1 MKDKIVIVGG
11 GEFAH
16 LIIDVI
22 KRLDKY
28 DILGYTDID
37 DKGPVQGVEYL
48 GNDEVLKEIIK
59 RHQNCNAVVGVGL
72 IKISY
77 ARNKIYEMVKSMGY
91 QFPSIV
97 SKSAVLQDDVFLD
110 EGTCV
115 LDHALIN
122 AGTRIGKCC
131 IVGPGSIIEHH
142 CTSGDFVTFATGS
155 IFAAGST
162 IGNNSILS
170 VGAIVVSHKDICS
183 NCFIGAGSVAIN
195 SISVEGTYY
204 GVPARKIIS

>member
-22 KRLDKY
+22 KKLDQY
-28 DILGYTDID
+28 EIIGYTDLV
-37 DKGPVQGVEYL
+37 DKGLVLGTKYL
-48 GNDEVLKEIIK
+48 GNDEVLKDILK
-59 RHQNCNAVVGVGL
+59 KHKNCKAVVAVGL
-72 IKISY
+72 IKISFV
-77 ARNKIYEMVKSMGY
+77 RNKVYEMLKDLG
-91 QFPSIV
+91 FELPSII
-97 SKSAVLQDDVFLD
+97 SKNAILQEDVTIG

-115 LDHALIN
+115 LDNALIN

-131 IVGPGSIIEHH
+131 IIGPGAIVEHH
-142 CTSGDFVTFATGS
+142 CTSGDFVTFATGA

-162 IGNNSILS
+162 IGDNSILS
-170 VGAIVVSHKDICS
+170 IGAIVVSHKNICA

>member
-1 MKDKIVIVGG
+1 MKDKIVIIGG

-22 KRLDKY
+22 KKLNQY
-28 DILGYTDID
+28 EIIGYTDLI
-37 DKGPVQGVEYL
+37 DKGLILGTEYL
-48 GNDEVLKEIIK
+48 GTDEVLIDILKK
-59 RHQNCNAVVGVGL
+59 YKNCKAVVAVGL

-77 ARNKIYEMVKSMGY
+77 VRNKVYEMLKELG
-91 QFPSIV
+91 FELPSII
-97 SKSAVLQDDVFLD
+97 SKNAILQEDVIIG

-131 IVGPGSIIEHH
+131 IIGPGAIVEHH
-142 CTSGDFVTFATGS
+142 CTSGDFVTFATGA

-162 IGNNSILS
+162 IGDVYKRQHYRYI
-170 VGAIVVSHKDICS
+170 
-183 NCFIGAGSVAIN
+183 
-195 SISVEGTYY
+195 
-204 GVPARKIIS
+204 

>member
-1 MKDKIVIVGG
+1 MKDKIVIIGG

-22 KRLDKY
+22 KKLNQY
-28 DILGYTDID
+28 EIIGYTDLI
-37 DKGPVQGVEYL
+37 DKGLILGTEYL
-48 GNDEVLKEIIK
+48 GTDEVLIDILKK
-59 RHQNCNAVVGVGL
+59 YKNCKAVVAVGL

-77 ARNKIYEMVKSMGY
+77 VRNKVYEMLKELG
-91 QFPSIV
+91 FELPSII
-97 SKSAVLQDDVFLD
+97 SKNAILQEDVIIG

-131 IVGPGSIIEHH
+131 IIGPGAIVEHH
-142 CTSGDFVTFATGS
+142 CTSGDFVTFATGA

-162 IGNNSILS
+162 IGDNSILS
-170 VGAIVVSHKDICS
+170 IGAIVVSHKNICS

-195 SISVEGTYY
+195 NISIEGTYY

>member
-1 MKDKIVIVGG
+1 MKDSIVIVGG

-22 KRLDKY
+22 KKLDQY
-28 DILGYTDID
+28 EILGYTDLV
-37 DKGPVQGVEYL
+37 DKGLVLGTKYL
-48 GNDEVLKEIIK
+48 GTDSVLSDILKNHK
-59 RHQNCNAVVGVGL
+59 NCKAVVAVGL

-77 ARNKIYEMVKSMGY
+77 VRNKVYEMLKELG
-91 QFPSIV
+91 FELPSII
-97 SKSAVLQDDVFLD
+97 SKNAILQEDVIIG

-131 IVGPGSIIEHH
+131 IIGPGAIVEHH
-142 CTSGDFVTFATGS
+142 CTSGDFVTFATGA

-162 IGNNSILS
+162 IGDNSILS
-170 VGAIVVSHKDICS
+170 IGAIVVSHKNICS

-195 SISVEGTYY
+195 NISIEGTYY

>member
-1 MKDKIVIVGG
+1 MKNKIVIIGG

-22 KRLDKY
+22 KKLDQY
-28 DILGYTDID
+28 EIIGYTDII
-37 DKGPVQGVEYL
+37 DKGLILGTKYL
-48 GNDEVLKEIIK
+48 GTDEVLNDILKNDK
-59 RHQNCNAVVGVGL
+59 NCKAVVAVGL

-77 ARNKIYEMVKSMGY
+77 VRNRVYEMLKDLG
-91 QFPSIV
+91 FELPSII
-97 SKSAVLQDDVFLD
+97 SKNAILQEDVAIG

-115 LDHALIN
+115 LDNALIN
-122 AGTRIGKCC
+122 AGTKIGKCC
-131 IVGPGSIIEHH
+131 IIGPGAIVEHH
-142 CTSGDFVTFATGS
+142 CSAGDFVTFATGS

-170 VGAIVVSHKDICS
+170 IGAIVVSHKNICS

-195 SISVEGTYY
+195 NISNEGTYY

>member
-1 MKDKIVIVGG
+1 MKDKIVIIGG

-22 KRLDKY
+22 KKLDQY
-28 DILGYTDID
+28 EIIGYTDLI
-37 DKGPVQGVEYL
+37 DKGLILGTKYL
-48 GNDEVLKEIIK
+48 GTDKVLNDILKK
-59 RHQNCNAVVGVGL
+59 HKNCKAIVAVGL

-77 ARNKIYEMVKSMGY
+77 VRNRVY
-91 QFPSIV
+91 QMLKDLGFELPSII
-97 SKSAVLQDDVFLD
+97 SKNAILQEDVTIG
-110 EGTCV
+110 EGTYV
-115 LDHALIN
+115 LDNALIN
-122 AGTRIGKCC
+122 AGTKIGKCC
-131 IVGPGSIIEHH
+131 IVGPGAIVEHH
-142 CTSGDFVTFATGS
+142 CTSGDFVTFATGA

-170 VGAIVVSHKDICS
+170 IGAIVVSHKNICS

-195 SISVEGTYY
+195 NISIEGTYY